1 MKSKFKTVRL
11 IISIIKRISWWLEEH
26 RIRVY
31 ASQAAFF
38 IIISA
43 LPMMILILSITGLIL
58 PVEKEFYNELLLSL
72 PSEFQ
77 ALAEVVLSEISV
89 KSGISVL
96 SISALTLLWS
106 ASAGVRGIGSGIRN
120 VYGAEKDR
128 NYFLYIVKS
137 LLMTLLYVASVILA
151 LAIWVFGDF
160 VLKSGGEQSSIGF
173 VKLISSASLFMIL
186 SAVFMLTYR
195 FFGAKKS
202 AATKTAPG
210 AFFSAVGW
218 LVFSQGFE
226 FYIKNFS
233 RYSYVYGS
241 LGALIAVMLWL
252 YFCMEILLIGAKVN
266 VMMSKKVRLL

>member
-96 SISALTLLWS
+96 
-106 ASAGVRGIGSGIRN
+106 
-120 VYGAEKDR
+120 
-128 NYFLYIVKS
+128 
-137 LLMTLLYVASVILA
+137 
-151 LAIWVFGDF
+151 
-160 VLKSGGEQSSIGF
+160 
-173 VKLISSASLFMIL
+173 
-186 SAVFMLTYR
+186 
-195 FFGAKKS
+195 
-202 AATKTAPG
+202 
-210 AFFSAVGW
+210 
-218 LVFSQGFE
+218 
-226 FYIKNFS
+226 
-233 RYSYVYGS
+233 
-241 LGALIAVMLWL
+241 
-252 YFCMEILLIGAKVN
+252 
-266 VMMSKKVRLL
+266 